1 MWRSRSSSRHCRI
14 EQSNAMNAA
23 VAPYARRIGRVK
35 SFRPIRGPGA
45 RARPPPLAV
54 GDSESRGC
62 RTRPS
67 DRDRGIRS
75 ASTTCARSPRHRKW
89 RRNCFAWRV
98 PARRPESLQ
107 DSAGL
112 GRNQD
117 PVVLSL
123 QMYRSAAGNVL
134 GTNSRQSSVGHSAQG
149 FEFDYCGVILGNDL
163 VWRED
168 EGWVSNKAD
177 SSDNAILRRRLTND
191 QLRALLQHTYR
202 VLLTQGMKGTF
213 IYSTRSRNSCQDH
226 RACEARGKSVSD
238 LSSRS
243 GRR

>member
-1 MWRSRSSSRHCRI
+1 
-14 EQSNAMNAA
+14 MNAA

-177 SSDNAILRRRLTND
+177 SSDNAILRMPTDERSIACATSAHLPRTADTGHEGNVHLFD
-191 QLRALLQHTYR
+191 QIPKLVPRSQSLRSKR
-202 VLLTQGMKGTF
+202 
-213 IYSTRSRNSCQDH
+213 
-226 RACEARGKSVSD
+226 
-238 LSSRS
+238 
-243 GRR
+243 

>member
-89 RRNCFAWRV
+89 RRNCFAWRGAGAS
-98 PARRPESLQ
+98 ARIVAGFCWPWSEPGPGGSLTADVQIGSWKRPWNEQ
-107 DSAGL
+107 PPEQCRPL
-112 GRNQD
+112 GARLR
-117 PVVLSL
+117 VRL
-123 QMYRSAAGNVL
+123 
-134 GTNSRQSSVGHSAQG
+134 
-149 FEFDYCGVILGNDL
+149 
-163 VWRED
+163 
-168 EGWVSNKAD
+168 
-177 SSDNAILRRRLTND
+177 LRRDPRE
-191 QLRALLQHTYR
+191 
-202 VLLTQGMKGTF
+202 
-213 IYSTRSRNSCQDH
+213 RSCV
-226 RACEARGKSVSD
+226 ARG
-238 LSSRS
+238 
-243 GRR
+243 